1 MRYTLAL
8 MMSLGFYTT
17 YSQQVIDVNNT
28 NYNALN
34 MLQVVGGNPVTNA
47 KYVSLVEGSPYLQE
61 EWIKGKLVTEQGYV
75 FQDVFLRLNLIEN
88 TIHYKDPKG
97 NEMIATMPIRE
108 VILPE
113 QATSKTLRFVNSNI
127 LPSSKKGWYLLLHNA
142 NVSFFKFYDKI
153 LSENRPYNSAT
164 TEQRIMTKEKYFVM
178 MKNVSYPIKNIKD
191 LQALFMDKQKDVE
204 MFIKTLD
211 TKKPLEERM
220 IEIVAIIIPFQ
231 NNVILIS

>member
-1 MRYTLAL
+1 MKYTLAL

-142 NVSFFKFYDKI
+142 NVSFFKFYEKV
-153 LSENRPYNSAT
+153 LTENKPYNSAT
-164 TEQRIMTKEKYFVM
+164 TEQRIRTNEKYFVM
-178 MKNVSYPIKNIKD
+178 MKNVSHSVKNIKN
-191 LQALFMDKQKDVE
+191 LQALFIDKQKDIE
-204 MFIKTLD
+204 TFINTLD
-211 TKKPLEERM
+211 IKKPLEERM
-220 IEIVAIIIPFQ
+220 IEIVAYY
-231 NNVILIS
+231 NTLSK

>member
-1 MRYTLAL
+1 MKYTLAL

-204 MFIKTLD
+204 MFIKSLD

-220 IEIVAIIIPFQ
+220 IEIVEYY
-231 NNVILIS
+231 NVLLK

>member
-1 MRYTLAL
+1 MKYTLAL

-220 IEIVAIIIPFQ
+220 IEIVEYY
-231 NNVILIS
+231 NVLLK

>member
-17 YSQQVIDVNNT
+17 YSQQVIDVNNA

-61 EWIKGKLVTEQGYV
+61 EWTKGKLVTEQGYV
-75 FQDVFLRLNLIEN
+75 FQDVFLKLNLIEN

-108 VILPE
+108 VIFPE
-113 QATSKTLRFVNSNI
+113 QATGKTLRFVNSNI
-127 LPSSKKGWYLLLHNA
+127 LPASKKGWYLLLHNA
-142 NVSFFKFYDKI
+142 RCVFFQIHYDKA
-153 LSENRPYNSAT
+153 LSER
-164 TEQRIMTKEKYFVM
+164 
-178 MKNVSYPIKNIKD
+178 
-191 LQALFMDKQKDVE
+191 QALW
-204 MFIKTLD
+204 LC
-211 TKKPLEERM
+211 
-220 IEIVAIIIPFQ
+220 
-231 NNVILIS
+231 NY

>member
-1 MRYTLAL
+1 MKYTLAL

-61 EWIKGKLVTEQGYV
+61 EWIKGKLITEQGYV

-142 NVSFFKFYDKI
+142 NVSFFKFYEKV
-153 LSENRPYNSAT
+153 LTENKPYNSAT
-164 TEQRIMTKEKYFVM
+164 TEQRIRTNEKYFVM
-178 MKNVSYPIKNIKD
+178 MKNVSHSVKNIKN
-191 LQALFMDKQKDVE
+191 LQALFIDKQKDIE
-204 MFIKTLD
+204 TFINTLD
-211 TKKPLEERM
+211 IKKPLEERM
-220 IEIVAIIIPFQ
+220 IEIVAYY
-231 NNVILIS
+231 NTLSK

>member
-1 MRYTLAL
+1 MKYTLAL

-61 EWIKGKLVTEQGYV
+61 EWIKGKLITEQGYV

-113 QATSKTLRFVNSNI
+113 QATGKTLRFVNSNI
-127 LPSSKKGWYLLLHNA
+127 LPPSKKGWYLLLHNA

-191 LQALFMDKQKDVE
+191 LQTLFIDKQKDVE

-220 IEIVAIIIPFQ
+220 IEIVEYY
-231 NNVILIS
+231 NVLLK